1 MSKKPLIAVAPE
13 RPRCIVTPAEVA
25 RGVRARQPTKNFS
38 GLFRGKS
45 PSLKNNRMVHW
56 ESLLERD
63 AILLFEFS
71 PGVIGF
77 REQPPSFWYFHSGR
91 MTRYTADF
99 EVTFWDGNTKL
110 IEVKP
115 WAKLRKTEEKKRLEI
130 IQLQLL
136 SQGAQLLILDD
147 RQIRR
152 KPLSENLKQL
162 NSNRTPRLS
171 SEEAQAYLRCL
182 SQIGDLTFG
191 KAAQLLGQRAIW
203 QLLDLGEIDMDL
215 VQVISEDTPITTK
228 NQELPNA
235 TIYF

>member
-1 MSKKPLIAVAPE
+1 MSKKPQIAVAPE
-13 RPRCIVTPAEVA
+13 RPRCTVTPAEVA
-25 RGVRARQPTKNFS
+25 RGARARQPTKNFS

-45 PSLKNNRMVHW
+45 PSLKNERMVHW

-71 PGVIGF
+71 PGITGF

-91 MTRYTADF
+91 MRRYTADF
-99 EVTFWDGNTKL
+99 EVTFRGGCTKL

-115 WAKLRKTEEKKRLEI
+115 WEKLQNPEEQKRLEI
-130 IQLQLL
+130 IRLQLL

-182 SQIGDLTFG
+182 SQIEDLTFG
-191 KAAQLLGQRAIW
+191 NAKKLLGERAIW
-203 QLLDLGEIDMDL
+203 QLLDLGEIELDL
-215 VQVISEDTPITTK
+215 LQVISEDTPISTK
-228 NQELPNA
+228 NEELPNA